1 MGDAFVDFSK
11 FCNMAMT
18 LKKNLAKVLFFNP
31 PLGFFKSIHFLSA
44 SLIKLGLP
52 VTVIKQFTGKYML
65 EICERV
71 IREQKFSWGGLWR
84 FLEEMIWIWSWKV
97 SRTFPG
103 EMCWQELSREISNLK
118 KRKKK
123 NKNFQCSPSGVTG
136 KVREKY
142 WEVGWY
148 QVVNN
153 NETWLFWVLSWED
166 ASWAPNCRAGLKI

>member
-11 FCNMAMT
+11 FYNMAMT

-71 IREQKFSWGGLWR
+71 IREQKFSWGG
-84 FLEEMIWIWSWKV
+84 F
-97 SRTFPG
+97 
-103 EMCWQELSREISNLK
+103 
-118 KRKKK
+118 
-123 NKNFQCSPSGVTG
+123 
-136 KVREKY
+136 
-142 WEVGWY
+142 
-148 QVVNN
+148 
-153 NETWLFWVLSWED
+153 
-166 ASWAPNCRAGLKI
+166 